1 MNKLFLIAFSLV
13 LGFNSFSQ
21 DQVIMTI
28 NNKDITN
35 SEFLQ
40 IYLKNNNDP
49 KYDKTSLEEYME
61 LFIKFKLKVAEAEAL
76 GYDTIPKLVKELDGY
91 KKQLALPYLV
101 DSAKNES
108 LIKEAYLRTKE
119 EVRASHILIKVSENA
134 SPADTIAAYNRI
146 LGLKNRILDRSS
158 FKDVAQGKGGSED
171 PSAAINGGDLGFFT
185 AFQMVYPFEEKAYT
199 TKLGEVSD
207 PFRTRFGY
215 HIIQVTEK
223 RATRGTIETSHIMV
237 AVNIS
242 AQENEVEAAKAK
254 IDEIY
259 QLLEEKG
266 DFESLVAKYSDDP
279 SSNKK
284 KGVLPAFGTGT
295 TTRMV
300 TEFEDAAF
308 TLKQDGEYS
317 KPIRTNYGFH
327 IVKRLKL
334 TDVAS
339 YETMKKTLESKVA
352 KDERSK
358 TTQNSFVAKL
368 KKEYTFKSNSKKGL
382 KWFYKNL
389 DSTYLKGQFNP
400 STLPSNKPLFKM
412 DKKKFTQQDFAQ
424 YLKSNYRGARQE
436 NTNTV
441 VDVQY
446 SKWEKET
453 ILNYEESKLASK
465 YPAFKALITEY
476 HDGILLYEIMSDK
489 VWNKA
494 MKDTVGLKAYYENN
508 KSDYTWGKRI
518 NGDIYEC
525 YTPESANTA
534 YKLLKT
540 DTLSQLQVVQLIN
553 GESELNI
560 RHRNGKFD
568 LNRIEQ
574 AYLTDKNL
582 SEGLN
587 NIFEAD
593 GKYYVV
599 MVQDILEPSQ
609 KEFGE
614 AKGAIAS
621 DYQNL
626 LEKNWLK
633 ELSKKHTIIVN
644 NQELYSIGK

>member
-13 LGFNSFSQ
+13 LSFISISQ
-21 DQVIMTI
+21 SQVIMTI
-28 NNKDITN
+28 NNKDITT

-40 IYLKNNNDP
+40 IYLKNNNEP
-49 KYDKTSLEEYME
+49 KYDKTSLDEYME

-146 LGLKNRILDRSS
+146 TELKSRILNGSS

-171 PSAAINGGDLGFFT
+171 PSASINGGDLGFFT

-199 TKLGEVSD
+199 TKIGEVSD

-215 HIIQVTEK
+215 HIIQITEK
-223 RATRGTIETSHIMV
+223 RPTRGTIETSHIMV
-237 AVNIS
+237 AVKIS
-242 AQENEVEAAKAK
+242 SEKSEVEAAKSK

-259 QLLEEKG
+259 ELLEEKG
-266 DFESLVAKYSDDP
+266 NFESLVAKYSDDP

-295 TTRMV
+295 STRMV

-308 TLKQDGEYS
+308 ALKKDGEYS

-358 TTQNSFVAKL
+358 TTQNSFVTKL
-368 KKEYTFKSNSKKGL
+368 KKEYKFKSNSKGL

-389 DSTYLKGQFNP
+389 DSTYLKGQFDP
-400 STLPSNKPLFKM
+400 SILSSNKPLFKM
-412 DKKKFTQQDFAQ
+412 NKKKFTQKDFAQ

-436 NTNTV
+436 NMKTAI
-441 VDVQY
+441 DVQY
-446 SKWEKET
+446 SKWEKEA
-453 ILNYEESKLASK
+453 ILNYEESRLVNK

-508 KSDYTWGKRI
+508 KTDYTWGYRI
-518 NGDIYEC
+518 NGDVYEC
-525 YTPESANTA
+525 YSAESANIA
-534 YKLLKT
+534 YELLKR
-540 DTLSQLQVVQLIN
+540 DTLSQVQVVEIIN

-560 RHRNGKFD
+560 RHINGKFD
-568 LNRIEQ
+568 LNRTK
-574 AYLTDKNL
+574 YLTDKKL
-582 SEGLN
+582 IKGLN
-587 NIFEAD
+587 NIFETD

-599 MVQDILEPSQ
+599 MVQDILEPTQ
-609 KEFGE
+609 KEFEE
-614 AKGAIAS
+614 AKGAITS
-621 DYQNL
+621 DYQNF
-626 LEKNWLK
+626 LEKNWLRA
-633 ELSKKHTIIVN
+633 LRKKHTIKVN
-644 NQELYSIGK
+644 NEELYSIGK

>member
-13 LGFNSFSQ
+13 LSFISISQ
-21 DQVIMTI
+21 SQVIMTI
-28 NNKDITN
+28 NNKDITT

-40 IYLKNNNDP
+40 IYLKNNNEP
-49 KYDKTSLEEYME
+49 KYDKTSLDEYME

-146 LGLKNRILDRSS
+146 TELKSRILNGSS

-171 PSAAINGGDLGFFT
+171 PSASINGGDLGFFT

-199 TKLGEVSD
+199 TKIGEVSD

-215 HIIQVTEK
+215 HIIQITEK
-223 RATRGTIETSHIMV
+223 RPTRGTIETSHIMV
-237 AVNIS
+237 AVKIS
-242 AQENEVEAAKAK
+242 SEKSEVEAAKSK

-259 QLLEEKG
+259 ELLEEKG
-266 DFESLVAKYSDDP
+266 NFESLVAKYSDDP

-295 TTRMV
+295 STRMV

-308 TLKQDGEYS
+308 ALKKDGEYS

-334 TDVAS
+334 TDIAS

-358 TTQNSFVAKL
+358 TTQNSFVTKL
-368 KKEYTFKSNSKKGL
+368 KKEYKFKSNSKGL

-389 DSTYLKGQFNP
+389 DSTYLKGQFDP
-400 STLPSNKPLFKM
+400 SILSSNKPLFKM
-412 DKKKFTQQDFAQ
+412 NKKKFTQKDFAQ

-436 NTNTV
+436 NMKTAI
-441 VDVQY
+441 DVQY
-446 SKWEKET
+446 SKWEKEA
-453 ILNYEESKLASK
+453 ILNYEESRLVNK

-508 KSDYTWGKRI
+508 KTDYTWGYRI
-518 NGDIYEC
+518 NGDVYEC
-525 YTPESANTA
+525 YSAESANIA
-534 YKLLKT
+534 YELLKR
-540 DTLSQLQVVQLIN
+540 DTLSQIQVVKIIN

-560 RHRNGKFD
+560 RHINGKFD
-568 LNRIEQ
+568 LNRTK
-574 AYLTDKNL
+574 YLTDKKL
-582 SEGLN
+582 IKGLN
-587 NIFEAD
+587 NIFETD

-599 MVQDILEPSQ
+599 MVQDILEPTQ
-609 KEFGE
+609 KEFEE
-614 AKGAIAS
+614 AKGAITS
-621 DYQNL
+621 DYQNF
-626 LEKNWLK
+626 LEKNWLRA
-633 ELSKKHTIIVN
+633 LRKKHTIKVN
-644 NQELYSIGK
+644 NEELYSIGK

>member
-13 LGFNSFSQ
+13 LSFISISQ
-21 DQVIMTI
+21 SQVIMTI
-28 NNKDITN
+28 NNKDITT

-40 IYLKNNNDP
+40 IYLKNNNEP
-49 KYDKTSLEEYME
+49 KYDKTSLDEYME

-146 LGLKNRILDRSS
+146 TELKSRILNGSS

-171 PSAAINGGDLGFFT
+171 PSASINGGDLGFFT

-199 TKLGEVSD
+199 TKIGEVSD

-215 HIIQVTEK
+215 HIIQITEK
-223 RATRGTIETSHIMV
+223 RPTRGTIETSHIMV

-242 AQENEVEAAKAK
+242 AKKNEVEAAKSK

-259 QLLEEKG
+259 ELLEEKG
-266 DFESLVAKYSDDP
+266 NFESLVAKYSDDP

-295 TTRMV
+295 STRMV

-308 TLKQDGEYS
+308 ALKKDGEYS
-317 KPIRTNYGFH
+317 KPIRTDYGFH

-358 TTQNSFVAKL
+358 TTQNSFVTKL
-368 KKEYTFKSNSKKGL
+368 KKEYKFKSNSKGL

-389 DSTYLKGQFNP
+389 DSTYLKGQFDP
-400 STLPSNKPLFKM
+400 SILSSNKPLFKM
-412 DKKKFTQQDFAQ
+412 NKKKFTQKDFAQ

-436 NTNTV
+436 NMNTAI
-441 VDVQY
+441 DVQY
-446 SKWEKET
+446 SKWEKEA
-453 ILNYEESKLASK
+453 ILNYEESRLVNK

-508 KSDYTWGKRI
+508 KTDYTWGYRI
-518 NGDIYEC
+518 NGDVYEC
-525 YTPESANTA
+525 YSAESANIA
-534 YKLLKT
+534 YELLKR
-540 DTLSQLQVVQLIN
+540 DTLSQIQVVKIIN

-560 RHRNGKFD
+560 RHINGKFD
-568 LNRIEQ
+568 LNRTK
-574 AYLTDKNL
+574 YLTDKKL
-582 SEGLN
+582 IKGLN
-587 NIFEAD
+587 NIFETD

-599 MVQDILEPSQ
+599 MVQDILEPTQ
-609 KEFGE
+609 KEFEE
-614 AKGAIAS
+614 AKGAITS
-621 DYQNL
+621 DYQNF
-626 LEKNWLK
+626 LEKNWLRA
-633 ELSKKHTIIVN
+633 LRKKHTIKVN
-644 NQELYSIGK
+644 NEELYSIGK